1 MKARTEGEVAAK
13 PLGDLS
19 PFSPS
24 ARISFKAIVGRVR
37 LLICFR
43 HLVYYF
49 LTYLS
54 YKATFVPTV
63 EIVKKK

>member
-24 ARISFKAIVGRVR
+24 ARISFATIVGV
-37 LLICFR
+37 CAF
-43 HLVYYF
+43 
-49 LTYLS
+49 
-54 YKATFVPTV
+54 
-63 EIVKKK
+63 

>member
-24 ARISFKAIVGRVR
+24 AHISFKAIVGRVC

-43 HLVYYF
+43 HLVYHF
-49 LTYLS
+49 LAYLPN
-54 YKATFVPTV
+54 KATFVPTIKV
-63 EIVKKK
+63 VKK